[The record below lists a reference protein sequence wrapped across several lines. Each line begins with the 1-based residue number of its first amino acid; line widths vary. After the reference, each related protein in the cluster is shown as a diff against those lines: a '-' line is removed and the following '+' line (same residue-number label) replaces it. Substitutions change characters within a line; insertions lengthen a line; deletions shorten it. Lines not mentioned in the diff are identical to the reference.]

1 MDLCLWIIIGL
12 AFAGIVCVNI
22 ARIRLAK
29 ISVDNSK
36 CRLPDYDRCRRR
48 AYIFRYVGYGLTTVA
63 LILLLLVSN

>member
-36 CRLPDYDRCRRR
+36 CRLPDYDRRRRR